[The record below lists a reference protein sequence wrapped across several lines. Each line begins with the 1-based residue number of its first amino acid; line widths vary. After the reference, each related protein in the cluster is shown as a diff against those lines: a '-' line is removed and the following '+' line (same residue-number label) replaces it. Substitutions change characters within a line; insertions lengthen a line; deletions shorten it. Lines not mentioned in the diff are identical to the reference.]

1 MKQRYSA
8 MSRAALHYD
17 ELLKRYEELSAG
29 IRMIRRAVEKAR
41 RSGVLPSGRVGTTP
55 REDCEEIA
63 RVIYAAAARQA
74 GRGIDQDGRE
84 TRLRGARTGVQ
95 VWSDG

>member
-1 MKQRYSA
+1 

-17 ELLKRYEELSAG
+17 ELLKQYEELADG

-41 RSGVLPSGRVGTTP
+41 RSGARPSMGRIGNTP
-55 REDCEEIA
+55 REDCAEIA

-74 GRGIDQDGRE
+74 GQAGGIARQDERE
-84 TRLRGARTGVQ
+84 TRLRSSRNGMQ
-95 VWSDG
+95 MWSDG

>member
-1 MKQRYSA
+1 
-8 MSRAALHYD
+8 MSRTALHYD
-17 ELLKRYEELSAG
+17 ELLKQYEELTAG

-41 RSGVLPSGRVGTTP
+41 RSGALPSIGRIGNTP

-74 GRGIDQDGRE
+74 GRAGAGI
-84 TRLRGARTGVQ
+84 ARTGVQ
-95 VWSDG
+95 MWSDG